1 VVPRAPRSVGC
12 VTAACGGCGSRLE
25 PVLSLGDQP
34 LANALLTTES
44 LDAPEPRFP
53 LTLAVCPTCGLVQ
66 ITEAVPPER
75 MFLEYAYFSS
85 VSDAFVEHARTIAT
99 RMIAARKLVES
110 SLVVEIASNDGYLL
124 QHYAA
129 AGIPVLGID
138 PARNIAAAAI
148 ARGVPTLA
156 EFFGPALADDL
167 NRSGQSADVIHA
179 NNVIAHVPDL
189 DGFVAGIARVLKP
202 TGVAV
207 IETPYVRDLVE
218 RLEFDTIYH
227 EHRYYHSLTA
237 LSRIFERQGLV
248 VAGVERLAVHGGSLR
263 IFAVHRGS
271 QASDIAGVPSG
282 SAAALLA
289 EEDALGLATPAYY
302 LDFAARVAALG
313 DELRQLLAGLK
324 AEGRSVAA
332 YGAAAKGTVLLN
344 AFAIGPDTID
354 FVVDRSPYKQGRYMP
369 GVRIPIVPTERLV
382 DSMPDACLLLA
393 WNFADEILAQQGE
406 YRERGGRFIIPIPTP
421 QLV

>member
-1 VVPRAPRSVGC
+1 
-12 VTAACGGCGSRLE
+12 VTVACGSCGSAIE
-25 PVLSLGDQP
+25 TVLSLGDQP
-34 LANALLTTES
+34 LANALLTAKT

-53 LTLAVCPTCGLVQ
+53 LALAVCPKCGLVQ
-66 ITEAVPPER
+66 ITEAVAPER
-75 MFLEYAYFSS
+75 MFREYAYFSS
-85 VSDAFVEHARTIAT
+85 VSDAFVEHARAIAT
-99 RMIAARKLVES
+99 RMAEATALNAA
-110 SLVVEIASNDGYLL
+110 SLVIEIASNDGYLL

-129 AGIPVLGID
+129 KGIPVLGID

-156 EFFGPALADDL
+156 EFFDRTLADEL
-167 NRSGQSADVIHA
+167 RRSGRTADVIHA

-237 LSRIFERQGLV
+237 LSRIFERHGLV
-248 VAGVERLAVHGGSLR
+248 VGGVERLAVHGGSLR
-263 IFAVHRGS
+263 IFVVHGGRP
-271 QASDIAGVPSG
+271 ASAIAGVPAASG
-282 SAAALLA
+282 PAMLA
-289 EEDALGLATPAYY
+289 DERTLGLAAPAYY
-302 LDFAARVAALG
+302 HDFAARVTALG
-313 DELRQLLAGLK
+313 EDLRRLLAGIK
-324 AEGRSVAA
+324 ADGGSIAA

-344 AFAIGPDTID
+344 AFGIGSDAID
-354 FVVDRSPYKQGRYMP
+354 FVVDRSPYKQGRFMP
-369 GVRIPIVPTERLV
+369 GVHIPIVPTERLV
-382 DSMPDACLLLA
+382 EAMPATCLLLA

-406 YRERGGRFIIPIPTP
+406 YRERGGRFIIPIPSP

>member
-1 VVPRAPRSVGC
+1 
-12 VTAACGGCGSRLE
+12 
-25 PVLSLGDQP
+25 
-34 LANALLTTES
+34 
-44 LDAPEPRFP
+44 
-53 LTLAVCPTCGLVQ
+53 
-66 ITEAVPPER
+66 
-75 MFLEYAYFSS
+75 MFREYAYFSS
-85 VSDAFVEHARTIAT
+85 VSDAFVEHARAIAT
-99 RMIAARKLVES
+99 RMAEAEALTGK
-110 SLVVEIASNDGYLL
+110 SLVIEIASNDGYLL

-129 AGIPVLGID
+129 QGIPVLGID

-156 EFFGPALADDL
+156 EFFEPSLADEL
-167 NRSGQSADVIHA
+167 RRSGRTADVIHA

-189 DGFVAGIARVLKP
+189 DGFVAGIAAVLKP

-237 LSRIFERQGLV
+237 LSRIFERHGLV
-248 VAGVERLAVHGGSLR
+248 VGGVERLAVHGGSLR
-263 IFAVHRGS
+263 IFVVQRDRPVGE
-271 QASDIAGVPSG
+271 IAGVPVMSG
-282 SAAALLA
+282 AAMLA
-289 EEDALGLATPAYY
+289 EERGLGLAAPAYY
-302 LDFAARVAALG
+302 HDFAARVTALG
-313 DELRQLLAGLK
+313 ADLRRLLAGIK
-324 AEGRSVAA
+324 ADGGRIAA

-344 AFAIGPDTID
+344 AFGIGTEEID
-354 FVVDRSPYKQGRYMP
+354 FVVDRSPYKQGRFMP
-369 GVRIPIVPTERLV
+369 GVHIPIVPTERLV
-382 DSMPDACLLLA
+382 EDLPGTCLLLA

>member
-1 VVPRAPRSVGC
+1 
-12 VTAACGGCGSRLE
+12 VTVACGGCGSTLE

-34 LANALLTTES
+34 LANALLTADM
-44 LDAPEPRFP
+44 LDAAESRYP
-53 LTLAVCPTCGLVQ
+53 LTLAICPSCTLVQ
-66 ITEAVPPER
+66 ITEAVPPEL
-75 MFLEYAYFSS
+75 MFREYAYFSS
-85 VSDAFVEHARTIAT
+85 VSDAFVEHARAIAE
-99 RMIAARKLVES
+99 RMIAACRLTAD
-110 SLVVEIASNDGYLL
+110 SLVMEIASNDGYLL

-156 EFFGPALADDL
+156 EFFDPDLADDL
-167 NRSGQSADVIHA
+167 RRSGQAADVVHA

-189 DGFVAGIARVLKP
+189 DGFVAGIARVLKQS
-202 TGVAV
+202 GVAV

-218 RLEFDTIYH
+218 RLEFDTVYH

-237 LSRIFERQGLV
+237 LSRILERQGLV

-263 IFAVHRGS
+263 IFAVHRER
-271 QASDIAGVPSG
+271 AVSDIAGVPTTSG
-282 SAAALLA
+282 PALLD
-289 EEDALGLATPAYY
+289 EERRLGLGAPAYY

-313 DELRQLLAGLK
+313 IDLRAMLAGLR
-324 AEGRSVAA
+324 AEGRSIAA

-344 AFAIGPDTID
+344 TFGIGSDTID
-354 FVVDRSPYKQGRYMP
+354 FVADRSPYKQGRFMP
-369 GVRIPIVPTERLV
+369 GVRIPIVPTERLLE
-382 DSMPDACLLLA
+382 DMPDACLLLA
-393 WNFADEILAQQGE
+393 WNVADEILAQQGE

-421 QLV
+421 KLV